1 MIGILASVIA
11 LCRSLTIHEKKKNP
25 DCVLEDLSMHIKMND
40 EIIKNSY
47 KNEVYKKV
55 SYGFNY
61 KAYLFIRDFLSIIV
75 TPFVLWDLS
84 FKSDKIMK
92 FILEN
97 TNTHNKL
104 LFICS
109 NSDFESENLFFK
121 NESNSGDENK
131 NELSYNRFQINYPNW
146 VRNIDNSVRINV
158 I

>member
-1 MIGILASVIA
+1 
-11 LCRSLTIHEKKKNP
+11 
-25 DCVLEDLSMHIKMND
+25 MND

-61 KAYLFIRDFLSIIV
+61 KAYLFVRDFLSIIV

-121 NESNSGDENK
+121 NESNPGDENK
-131 NELSYNRFQINYPNW
+131 NELSYNRFQINYPSGQ
-146 VRNIDNSVRINV
+146 NIDNSVRINV

>member
-1 MIGILASVIA
+1 MMKA
-11 LCRSLTIHEKKKNP
+11 LKIHT
-25 DCVLEDLSMHIKMND
+25 KMKF
-40 EIIKNSY
+40 I
-47 KNEVYKKV
+47 KKV

-61 KAYLFIRDFLSIIV
+61 KAYLFIKDFLSIII

-109 NSDFESENLFFK
+109 NSDFESENLFNLK
-121 NESNSGDENK
+121 MNHIIYMRK
-131 NELSYNRFQINYPNW
+131 
-146 VRNIDNSVRINV
+146 
-158 I
+158 